1 LPPLIFAENCK
12 NLKINQ
18 KLAIK
23 VYRFKNKGEIAKKGG
38 VSGFDIIM

>member
-1 LPPLIFAENCK
+1 LIFAENCK

-23 VYRFKNKGEIAKKGG
+23 VYRIKNKGGIAKKGG
-38 VSGFDIIM
+38 VGWVDFI